1 MKQTSNRKF
10 HYAFLVVIVYA
21 IALPAVFLFSNA
33 FGLYMVPITEELGIS
48 HGAYSLTQSFNEIV
62 SGVLYFLYVRI
73 ERRFKIRY
81 IITAGA
87 FAGALAA
94 LLYAVSGNLPMIFL
108 ASAVSGFIWPLFSQ
122 VSVGNIVNNWFARKG
137 ATIISAMFTFSNL
150 CAFFTSKMVASWIES
165 SGWRTAMLYT
175 MWLILA
181 VTVLVFLVIR
191 DHPSA
196 KNLTPWG
203 VEHKEGE
210 TEAKPDPATLPGAR
224 FKTSLRSPKL
234 YCAYLWTFITGLIV
248 YPVVYAVP
256 AHLSKVG
263 FDTVFS
269 GDVVGL
275 FSIGSVV
282 FLLPLGWA
290 MDRWGVRV
298 GTTLCV
304 GGYLLAIAS
313 LLVITPERS
322 FLGPVI
328 GLAMGV
334 GIILFTVL
342 PVFMR
347 DVFGFKE
354 YSKFMS
360 YSVVFR
366 TIGSTLGFPL
376 LNFTYDKV
384 GSYNTV
390 FAIFGGLSVILLILG
405 VVATSKKH
413 PLWVETR
420 PGFQG
425 YVEPAKAS

>member
-1 MKQTSNRKF
+1 MKQASGKKF

-62 SGVLYFLYVRI
+62 SGILYFLYVRI
-73 ERRFKIRY
+73 ERKFKIRY

-94 LLYAVSGNLPMIFL
+94 LLYAISGNLPMIFL

-122 VSVGNIVNNWFARKG
+122 VSVGNIVNHWFARKG

-165 SGWRTAMLYT
+165 AGWRNSMLYT
-175 MWLILA
+175 MWLILG

-191 DHPSA
+191 DHPSE
-196 KNLTPWG
+196 KKLTPWG

-210 TEAKPDPATLPGAR
+210 AEEAPDPATLPGAQ

-234 YCAYLWTFITGLIV
+234 YCAYVWTFITGLIV

-290 MDRWGVRV
+290 MDRWGVRL

-376 LNFTYDKV
+376 LNFTYDTV

-390 FAIFGGLSVILLILG
+390 FAIFGGLSLILLLLG
-405 VVATSKKH
+405 MVATSKKN

-425 YVEPAKAS
+425 YVENAKAS

>member
-1 MKQTSNRKF
+1 M
-10 HYAFLVVIVYA
+10 
-21 IALPAVFLFSNA
+21 
-33 FGLYMVPITEELGIS
+33 
-48 HGAYSLTQSFNEIV
+48 
-62 SGVLYFLYVRI
+62 
-73 ERRFKIRY
+73 
-81 IITAGA
+81 
-87 FAGALAA
+87 
-94 LLYAVSGNLPMIFL
+94 
-108 ASAVSGFIWPLFSQ
+108 
-122 VSVGNIVNNWFARKG
+122 
-137 ATIISAMFTFSNL
+137 
-150 CAFFTSKMVASWIES
+150 
-165 SGWRTAMLYT
+165 
-175 MWLILA
+175 
-181 VTVLVFLVIR
+181 
-191 DHPSA
+191 
-196 KNLTPWG
+196 
-203 VEHKEGE
+203 
-210 TEAKPDPATLPGAR
+210 
-224 FKTSLRSPKL
+224 
-234 YCAYLWTFITGLIV
+234 
-248 YPVVYAVP
+248 VYAVP
-256 AHLSKVG
+256 AHLSTVG

-290 MDRWGVRV
+290 MDRWGVRI

-313 LLVITPERS
+313 LLVITPSMS

-328 GLAMGV
+328 GLSMGL

-347 DVFGFKE
+347 EVFGFKE

-376 LNFTYDKV
+376 LNFTYDIV

-390 FAIFGGLSVILLILG
+390 FAIFGGFSAVLLVLG
-405 VVATSKKH
+405 LVATSKKN

-425 YVEPAKAS
+425 YVGEAQTAEQA